1 MIDIKYKSNFEV
13 SDIDGQSIADAR
25 SQYKKGF
32 EIADKAAAFLNGKKV
47 TAASEAA
54 TLLKDKDSLVFK
66 AAGGHRMAYLVGAL
80 VLALAISG
88 GVFAYGFTNASVT
101 ISATAHSNFADVS
114 ANTSSAPHWAVRG
127 LEKGSTGNGTLF
139 DLNTVNSGYPGDL
152 AVTVMMANTNQLVSV
167 YRNLT
172 LILNVKDSAGN
183 AVDINN
189 DGFIDSSDVT
199 LLTLENG
206 TVTFSIDQ
214 TAAKNY
220 TIFLSSGSYICNPST
235 SSWTAGAGA
244 PQLYCEVAQR

>member
-13 SDIDGQSIADAR
+13 SDIDGQSIANAR
-25 SQYKKGF
+25 NQYKKGF
-32 EIADKAAAFLNGKKV
+32 NITDKAVAFLNGKKV
-47 TAASEAA
+47 TTADEDA
-54 TLLKDKDSLVFK
+54 TILKNKDKLEFK
-66 AAGGHRMAYLVGAL
+66 TSSSHRVAYLVGAL
-80 VLALAISG
+80 LLAMAISG

-101 ISATAHSNFADVS
+101 ISATAHSNFADVT
-114 ANTSSAPHWAVRG
+114 ANTSIAPHWSVRG
-127 LEKGSTGNGTLF
+127 LEKGSTGGGTLF
-139 DLNTVNSGYPGDL
+139 DINTTASGYPGDL
-152 AVTVMMANTNQLVSV
+152 AVTVMMANTNELVSV

-189 DGFIDSSDVT
+189 DGLINSSDVT

-206 TVTFSIDQ
+206 TVTFSVDQ

-220 TIFLSSGSYICNPST
+220 TIFLSSGSYICNPASG
-235 SSWTAGAGA
+235 WTPGAGA